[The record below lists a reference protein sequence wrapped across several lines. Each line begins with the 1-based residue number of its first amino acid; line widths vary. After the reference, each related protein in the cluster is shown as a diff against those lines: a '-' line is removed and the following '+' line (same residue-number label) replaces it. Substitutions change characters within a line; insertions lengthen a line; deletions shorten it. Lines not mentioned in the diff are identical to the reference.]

1 MAVGLWGGSDR
12 CRCALV
18 LNIRGRAADSENDEL
33 PKRLV

>member
-18 LNIRGRAADSENDEL
+18 SNIRGRAADSENDEL